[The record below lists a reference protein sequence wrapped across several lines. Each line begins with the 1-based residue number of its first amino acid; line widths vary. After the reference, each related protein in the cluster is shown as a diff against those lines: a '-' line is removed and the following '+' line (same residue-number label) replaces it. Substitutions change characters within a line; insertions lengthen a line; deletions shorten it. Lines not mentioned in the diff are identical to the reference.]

1 MTNLES
7 RRFLIGC
14 SLGDGCLS
22 RSSRNGSVTLHIQRK
37 QQHGAYAIWQLSKL
51 NEILGTKASLRYFL
65 DKGKYPAV
73 RFGVTSKALLS
84 PVYDLLYPNGKKIF
98 SSDLLQELTLSEL
111 ALFWMDDGSL
121 EVRKRVKLSGSV
133 KIERSAWLAV
143 CEDETTTDLVGTWIQ
158 SLTGSRYTKVRHV
171 SGKFYLRWHSQQ
183 CRNLIEKIKPFV
195 LPCLGYKVDL
205 SRTGKVSEWL
215 SESQLHQEVD
225 DKATRVPRT
234 QFNKIEG

>member
-22 RSSRNGSVTLHIQRK
+22 RSPRNGSVTLHIQRK

-121 EVRKRVKLSGSV
+121 EVRKRVKPSGSV

-143 CEDETTTDLVGTWIQ
+143 CEDEPTTDLIGTWIQ

-215 SESQLHQEVD
+215 SESQLHQEAD

-234 QFNKIEG
+234 QFNEIEG